1 MQGSDMP
8 EPTQAPVVDAGG
20 RRRIDGA
27 EARLLL
33 DSILPYQINQLSYRM
48 NRNLDLELR
57 QQGLSISIWRIMS
70 VLDFNAAITVNDLA
84 RYAMIEQSTLSR
96 ILKRMEVEGLL
107 VNRKSERDGRVRAV
121 DLTPLGRA
129 RYDTVRTVTM
139 KHVGHVISDLSQ
151 DERVQLADFV
161 ARMRKSLDAAGA
173 RGEPGR

>member
-1 MQGSDMP
+1 MP
-8 EPTQAPVVDAGG
+8 KPTPAPAVDTGP

-57 QQGLSISIWRIMS
+57 QHGLSISIWRIMS

-96 ILKRMEVEGLL
+96 ILKRMQAEGLL
-107 VNRKSERDGRVRAV
+107 VNRRSERDGRVRAI
-121 DLTPLGRA
+121 DLTALGRA
-129 RYDTVRTVTM
+129 RYDTVRKVAI
-139 KHVGHVISDLSQ
+139 KHVGHIVSDLSQ
-151 DERVQLADFV
+151 EERVQLADFV
-161 ARMRKSLDAAGA
+161 ARMRKSLDAVTA
-173 RGEPGR
+173 RGESGR